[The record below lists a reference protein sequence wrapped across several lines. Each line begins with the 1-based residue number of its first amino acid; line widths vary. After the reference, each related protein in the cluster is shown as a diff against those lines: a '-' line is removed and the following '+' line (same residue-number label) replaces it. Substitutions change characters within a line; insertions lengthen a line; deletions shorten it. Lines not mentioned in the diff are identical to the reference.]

1 MEERNGLSTWNF
13 VGIPHTLLVTH
24 LIQFDTSG
32 CIMEFSFTWKVTWD
46 ICQNLHPQTSNFK
59 LQDFWFAFNPCPQT
73 YSTLY
78 RHSSNDCLDSGKF
91 CLNFWRTV
99 PVFQAKWPVSALEV
113 HEIDLRLQH
122 FFFVLLFL
130 PHVHHRSERHQD
142 IIDFWATALD
152 AQVRDHVYGG
162 SFAERSWFLKSTS
175 CMSKDVVLG
184 KNTCGHV
191 PTNLDPIG
199 YATKITSS
207 LAFKQLVEWV
217 GIFCNCCE
225 HLLAFVLRFEK
236 QLMWCKSAHQLASGW
251 AGPCP
256 ASSRSWRDTS
266 LQLRGWKLAEMIS
279 IPPLPYESSYGS
291 LVWPSNHRCETA
303 KVKGTTILTHSREK
317 CELGKNAAFCHDC
330 RAQKQETLKYTI
342 YLCIKHLCVYDL
354 MYAYVLVLHDC
365 LLVLGSVQPL
375 RSACPAFLRSFGWTS
390 FGWKGT

>member
-1 MEERNGLSTWNF
+1 MHHG
-13 VGIPHTLLVTH
+13 VLLHMKGHMRH
-24 LIQFDTSG
+24 LPKSPP
-32 CIMEFSFTWKVTWD
+32 S
-46 ICQNLHPQTSNFK
+46 NLK
-59 LQDFWFAFNPCPQT
+59 LQDFWFVFNPCPQT

-191 PTNLDPIG
+191 PTNLDPLS

-207 LAFKQLVEWV
+207 LAFKQLVECV
-217 GIFCNCCE
+217 GIFCNCSE
-225 HLLAFVLRFEK
+225 HLLAWMSFVLKPTTHVKKICTNCFRMSWTLSCQFQGAEETRTSNRR
-236 QLMWCKSAHQLASGW
+236 LTPILHQKWDMEIQGT
-251 AGPCP
+251 P
-256 ASSRSWRDTS
+256 APWLRTESIEIHTSTS
-266 LQLRGWKLAEMIS
+266 LWVKLREFGFDHQI
-279 IPPLPYESSYGS
+279 I
-291 LVWPSNHRCETA
+291 V
-303 KVKGTTILTHSREK
+303 VKR
-317 CELGKNAAFCHDC
+317 
-330 RAQKQETLKYTI
+330 R
-342 YLCIKHLCVYDL
+342 
-354 MYAYVLVLHDC
+354 M
-365 LLVLGSVQPL
+365 
-375 RSACPAFLRSFGWTS
+375 
-390 FGWKGT
+390 